1 MKLILGRSDPIPCYH
16 IRVLIIANH
25 LNGKDT
31 HLRGL
36 KVFGPAD
43 PSVKCVPRP
52 PPDMVNY
59 QDLDLSADR
68 CLGPVRC
75 LDCRNYQFRIH
86 QSAKPEMKVW
96 KSYGW
101 AMIT

>member
-1 MKLILGRSDPIPCYH
+1 MKLKLKLKLTLGNSDPIPCFH

-43 PSVKCVPRP
+43 PSVK
-52 PPDMVNY
+52 
-59 QDLDLSADR
+59 
-68 CLGPVRC
+68 
-75 LDCRNYQFRIH
+75 
-86 QSAKPEMKVW
+86 
-96 KSYGW
+96 
-101 AMIT
+101 